1 MKVTCKKAGR
11 FLLPVMLLL
20 IFSVSAQAES
30 FEDVYSRVEEA
41 VGYDDFLSLLPD
53 EISDLLDR
61 YGEDPDPL
69 SDPWRTI
76 THLRLILLRLASD
89 AVPFFASGVLLLVLL
104 KLLSALSV
112 GHERLTDAL
121 TYLAVI
127 SSGAQSFY
135 SVHGILEQLESVI
148 EKTTSLVTAALP
160 VLSAAQLWS
169 GAAEGATALSAFL
182 PSILTLLSAASS
194 VLYVPLCRF
203 FYAASFSGFF
213 RDRMSLRPI
222 LSTVKHG
229 CVRGVEV
236 LSGLAVGVF
245 FVRRASVSAANT
257 AARRSLRFALLR
269 LLPVAGGA
277 LTDGIE
283 TVYACGKSLCGR
295 VGVICVISLWFYYA
309 APCLTGLVSM
319 ILYSSLATFGKVLGV
334 PALTEFFSDLRD
346 IFAVV
351 TSFALCSAVV
361 LSSALLILT
370 GG

>member
-1 MKVTCKKAGR
+1 MTFKKAGCVLLLVV
-11 FLLPVMLLL
+11 FLLILP
-20 IFSVSAQAES
+20 VSARAES
-30 FEDVYSRVEEA
+30 FEDIYSRVEQQ

-53 EISDLLDR
+53 EISDLLEQ
-61 YGEDPDPL
+61 YEDEQDST
-69 SDPWRTI
+69 SDPWLSI
-76 THLRLILLRLASD
+76 TRLRLIFLRLASD
-89 AVPFFASGVLLLVLL
+89 AVPFFASGLILLVLL

-127 SSGAQSFY
+127 SSGAQTFY
-135 SVHGILEQLESVI
+135 SVYGILEQLESVT

-169 GAAEGATALSAFL
+169 GSSEGAEFLSVLL
-182 PSILTLLSAASS
+182 PSVLTLLSSVAS
-194 VLYVPLCRF
+194 VFYAPLCRF

-222 LSTVKHG
+222 LSTVKNG

-245 FVRRASVSAANT
+245 FVRKASLSSVNT

-269 LLPVAGGA
+269 LLPVAGGT

-334 PALTEFFSDLRD
+334 PALSEFFSDLRD